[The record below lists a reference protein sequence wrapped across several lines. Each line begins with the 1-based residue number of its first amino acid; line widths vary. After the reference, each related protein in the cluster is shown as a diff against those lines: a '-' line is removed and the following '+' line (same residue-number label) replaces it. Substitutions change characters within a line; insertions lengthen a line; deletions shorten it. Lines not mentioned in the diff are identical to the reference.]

1 MQLILSVIPLT
12 LLAVASRDKPE
23 KPQPAVPV
31 VKVEIGEFALQQ
43 LRSPPLSFYETPAP
57 VTSLGRGLPYAQKAS
72 RLPILAM
79 SESKGWFVY
88 ATSVLRD
95 KNGQPVVFISGY
107 AIKENGR
114 QLIHWGVW

>member
-1 MQLILSVIPLT
+1 MQSILSTIT
-12 LLAVASRDKPE
+12 LAAFALASTDTPQKS
-23 KPQPAVPV
+23 QPAVPV
-31 VKVEIGEFALQQ
+31 VKVAIGEFALQQ

-57 VTSLGRGLPYAQKAS
+57 VASLERGLPYAQKAS

-88 ATSVLRD
+88 ATSVVRD
-95 KNGQPVVFISGY
+95 KNGQPVAFISGY
-107 AIKENGR
+107 AIKKNGR